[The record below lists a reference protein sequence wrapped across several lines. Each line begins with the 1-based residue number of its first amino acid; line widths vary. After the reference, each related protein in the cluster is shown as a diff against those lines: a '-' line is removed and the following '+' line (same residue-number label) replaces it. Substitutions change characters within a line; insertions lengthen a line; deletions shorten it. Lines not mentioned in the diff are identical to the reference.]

1 MAFSTLVGLS
11 MAATAVVLFVLIAP
25 RQGRTSPLLRSNG
38 AEYALTMLFIV
49 LLIGGGAL
57 ASMGFPVVL
66 SPAGR

>member
-11 MAATAVVLFVLIAP
+11 MAAAAVVLFVLMAT

-38 AEYALTMLFIV
+38 VEYALTMFFIL

-57 ASMGFPVVL
+57 ALMGFPVVL